1 MCVIII
7 THNTN
12 SELILIETKAKQWTE
27 KPALKKQ
34 TQNYIHSSRSLA
46 TGGPAAHNITHLFIT
61 HSLKV
66 GPPS

>member
-34 TQNYIHSSRSLA
+34 TAKLYPLFSFLGYWWASRS
-46 TGGPAAHNITHLFIT
+46 
-61 HSLKV
+61 
-66 GPPS
+66 